1 MPYIEESKRE
11 MVDGCISELVLCMK
25 STLLTAENIN
35 VFNLDK
41 LDNKDILE
49 SAGVM
54 NYCFTRIINKMMGE
68 ISYPKIAIMT
78 GILENIK
85 QEFYRRA
92 AAPYEDRK
100 ISQNGDVKEYK
111 KI

>member
-1 MPYIEESKRE
+1 
-11 MVDGCISELVLCMK
+11 
-25 STLLTAENIN
+25 
-35 VFNLDK
+35 
-41 LDNKDILE
+41 
-49 SAGVM
+49 
-54 NYCFTRIINKMMGE
+54 MMGE
-68 ISYPKIAIMT
+68 ISYSKIAIMT